1 MQIEVTNLK
10 TKHIMYAWFN
20 DLESYKMNLKFYS
33 TYKEHSSKKYSVK
46 IIKCEN

>member
-33 TYKEHSSKKYSVK
+33 TYKERGSKKYSVK